1 MGVADVTDRGR
12 GGAVDLASRERLP
25 EWMDDPDLPREAHV
39 LALRGLARLNRLAA
53 VAVGQCTRLE
63 AFARARGLRRLRVLE
78 LASGGGDNALA
89 LVRRAARRGLELDYV
104 GLDLSPVAVQL
115 ATARAERAPRA
126 GGSSIRFLQSN
137 VLEDPWPGGVHAV
150 VSSLFLHHLSEAH
163 LLDLFARIGRE
174 APGCF
179 VLSDLERSR
188 FGYLLATCIPPLVTD
203 SPVVRLDAR
212 LSVRAAL
219 LREELL
225 DLARRAGLTEARV
238 ERRFPARLELIGGR
252 L

>member
-1 MGVADVTDRGR
+1 MGAANVTDGGR
-12 GGAVDLASRERLP
+12 GGPVDLDSRERLA
-25 EWMDDPDLPREAHV
+25 EWMDEPDLPREAHL

-53 VAVGQCTRLE
+53 VVLGMCTRLE
-63 AFARARGLRRLRVLE
+63 AFARASGLRRLRVVE

-89 LVRRAARRGLELDYV
+89 LVRRAERRGLELDYV

-115 ATARAERAPRA
+115 ATAQAERAART
-126 GGSSIRFLQSN
+126 SLRFLQAD
-137 VLEDPWPGGVHAV
+137 VLEDPWPEGVHAV
-150 VSSLFLHHLSEAH
+150 VSSLFLHHLSEVQ
-163 LLDLFARIGRE
+163 LLELFARIRRE

-188 FGYLLATCIPPLVTD
+188 FGYLLATSVPPLVTS

-219 LREELL
+219 RREELL
-225 DLARRAGLTEARV
+225 DLARRAGLAQARV
-238 ERRFPARLELIGGR
+238 ERRFPARLELIGGP

>member
-1 MGVADVTDRGR
+1 MGLADVTDRGR
-12 GGAVDLASRERLP
+12 RGPVDLGSRERLP
-25 EWMDDPDLPREAHV
+25 EWMDEPDLPRAEHL

-53 VAVGQCTRLE
+53 VARGMCTRLE
-63 AFARARGLRRLRVLE
+63 VFARASGLRRLRVVE

-89 LVRRAARRGLELDYV
+89 LVRRAERRGLALDYV

-115 ATARAERAPRA
+115 ATSRAERAPRA
-126 GGSSIRFLQSN
+126 AGSSLRFAQAD
-137 VLEDPWPGGVHAV
+137 VLEDHWPEGVHAV
-150 VSSLFLHHLSEAH
+150 VSSLFLHHLPEAQ
-163 LLDLFARIGRE
+163 LLALFARIGRE

-188 FGYLLATCIPPLVTD
+188 FGYLLASSVPPLVTG

-219 LREELL
+219 RRDELL
-225 DLARRAGLTEARV
+225 DLARRAGLDQARV
-238 ERRFPARLELIGGR
+238 ERRFPARLEVVGGP